1 MVFVICIDVVTFI
14 KIEKSKSSCIH
25 YQGCLDKAAQL
36 NANMNTD
43 DLSFAFVLISI
54 TTNEAST
61 TNSGG
66 NEIII
71 NFMLLSLCIFASNP
85 KY

>member
-1 MVFVICIDVVTFI
+1 
-14 KIEKSKSSCIH
+14 
-25 YQGCLDKAAQL
+25 
-36 NANMNTD
+36 MNTD

-54 TTNEAST
+54 TTIEAST

-71 NFMLLSLCIFASNP
+71 DYYQFYATKLVHFCIKP
-85 KY
+85 

>member
-1 MVFVICIDVVTFI
+1 MAIDVATFI

-54 TTNEAST
+54 TTY
-61 TNSGG
+61 SGG